1 MRRHDASTSRGARL
15 QASLLERLTDREP
28 GVVREA
34 REHRITSA
42 RALRLS
48 VMHDLAWLLNAQGI
62 ASTQEIAAYPHVAT
76 SVLNFGFSD
85 IVGKAASGVDIA
97 SIEGRLHDTIRA
109 FEPRILPGTLRVSAI
124 HSGEITGRHNMI
136 AFIVEGDLHSHPVP
150 ERLYFRTELDLEAG
164 QVNVS
169 EQAPG
174 AADRGD
180 QTQAAAR

>member
-1 MRRHDASTSRGARL
+1 MRRHDVTATHGARL

-28 GVVREA
+28 GVTREA

-62 ASTQEIAAYPHVAT
+62 ASAQDIEAYPHVAT

-85 IVGKAASGVDIA
+85 IAGKAASGIDIA
-97 SIEGRLHDTIRA
+97 AIEGRLHDAIRA
-109 FEPRILPGTLRVSAI
+109 FEPRILPGTLRVRAI
-124 HSGEITGRHNMI
+124 RSGETTGRHNTI
-136 AFIVEGDLHSHPVP
+136 AFIVEGDLHAQPVP
-150 ERLYFRTELDLEAG
+150 ERLYLRTELDLEAG
-164 QVNVS
+164 QVDVS

-174 AADRGD
+174 GPD
-180 QTQAAAR
+180 QGGWKQAATP